1 MSPVLRRMA
10 QHPQLDLSVG
20 YCSLRGA
27 NATYDPEFTANIKWD
42 IPLLEG
48 YEWTEIPNRG
58 SGSESFF
65 GLFNLGVWNLIRRGR
80 FDAIICLTGY
90 IRASF
95 WIAFFAA
102 RTHGSAFLFGTDANS
117 LTPRD
122 SRSWK
127 ILAKKFLWP
136 RLYSLA
142 DQVIVP
148 STAVSQSHAHARYLR
163 TIELP

>member
-1 MSPVLRRMA
+1 MA
-10 QHPQLDLSVG
+10 QHPQLDLRVG

-27 NATYDPEFTANIKWD
+27 NATYDPEFNANIKWD

-48 YEWTEIPNRG
+48 YEWTEIPNLG

-65 GLFNLGVWNLIRRGR
+65 GLFNIGIWNLIRHGR

-102 RTHGSAFLFGTDANS
+102 RMYGSAFLFGTDANS

-127 ILAKKFLWP
+127 IVVKKFLWP

-148 STAVSQSHAHARYLR
+148 STPSYNLMRYARH
-163 TIELP
+163 P